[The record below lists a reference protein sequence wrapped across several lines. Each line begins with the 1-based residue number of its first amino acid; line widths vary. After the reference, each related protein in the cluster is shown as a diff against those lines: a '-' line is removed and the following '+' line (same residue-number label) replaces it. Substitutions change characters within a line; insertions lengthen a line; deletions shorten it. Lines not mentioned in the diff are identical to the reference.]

1 MNLRCEWWT
10 HPTSKLGLLSLHFV
24 YMAISQQMII
34 ILYQTDENY
43 IG

>member
-10 HPTSKLGLLSLHFV
+10 HPISLHFV

-34 ILYQTDENY
+34 ILYQTDEKY

>member
-10 HPTSKLGLLSLHFV
+10 CPTSKLGLLSHHFV
-24 YMAISQQMII
+24 YMAISQEMII
-34 ILYQTDENY
+34 ILYQTDEKY